1 MSKSKIKRV
10 DHSLRGIGKFNPSGT
25 DDKSLHG
32 LPNLR
37 PEASQEQQ
45 QSQDSDN
52 SSDSADD
59 TSQPKK

>member
-10 DHSLRGIGKFNPSGT
+10 DHSLSGISKFNPSGT
-25 DDKSLHG
+25 DHKSLHG

-37 PEASQEQQ
+37 PEASQGQQ

-52 SSDSADD
+52 SIDSSDDN
-59 TSQPKK
+59 SQSKK